1 MTIDPYDE
9 EAIKPEDTVIRR
21 INPEWHVIWDGNRQ
35 RHRIASKA
43 YNKSSFGLKEG
54 MSVDIES
61 LIVDAGEDPH
71 TYVTTPV
78 FTGSVA
84 LPAGKVR
91 ALDLLVG
98 YEPIKDV
105 PNVQDNPHHGE
116 VWAKTERKSFSEAQ
130 KSGLAK
136 AARWYVELPDVDIV

>member
-1 MTIDPYDE
+1 LPVDPYDE
-9 EAIKPEDTVIRR
+9 DLIKTEDTIIRR
-21 INPEWHVIWDGNRQ
+21 INPEQHVIWDENRQ
-35 RHRIASKA
+35 KRRIASKA
-43 YNKSSFGLKEG
+43 YNKSSFGLKDG
-54 MSVDIES
+54 MSVDVEG
-61 LIVDAGEDPH
+61 LIVGAGENPQ

-84 LPAGKVR
+84 LTAGEAR
-91 ALDLLVG
+91 ALDLWVG

-116 VWAKTERKSFSEAQ
+116 VWAKTEKKSFTEAQ

-136 AARWYVELPDVDIV
+136 AARWYVELPDVDIA